1 MDDTEINTTD
11 TNETETEGKEIE
23 EKEEYEVLE
32 VDKVTEGYKEKMAA
46 FFKVR
51 KHVIMTAVLTSV
63 ALIVAIV
70 AIAVGVNINKT
81 PKKHQPEIV
90 EAAETET
97 CLLYTSPSPRD

>member
-1 MDDTEINTTD
+1 M
-11 TNETETEGKEIE
+11 
-23 EKEEYEVLE
+23 LE

-81 PKKHQPEIV
+81 PH
-90 EAAETET
+90 TLLFLLSL
-97 CLLYTSPSPRD
+97 CLLSQSHSYLLY